1 MRLKGGEYDLHG
13 RLLDHENPYSR
24 VHMAGVPEELHG
36 TLVAGHLEGAAL
48 VASGC
53 VWTDGAHARVTAL
66 GRLVL
71 RFMGNERRARAAC
84 SAGSGCRSRLARDHY
99 DEMGSPISS
108 AAFMSRPSAAS
119 SSSRASRAHYNAG
132 CARAVAVAARAGRG
146 QFGALAWLLTLHPTG
161 AGCTYAAY
169 GGVYVVASIGG
180 SGSWRGSLRMDGI

>member
-84 SAGSGCRSRLARDHY
+84 SAGSVPIAPRSRPLRRDGVADLERRVH
-99 DEMGSPISS
+99 EQAERGEFIVESLT
-108 AAFMSRPSAAS
+108 RPLQC
-119 SSSRASRAHYNAG
+119 RLRKGRRCG
-132 CARAVAVAARAGRG
+132 CRAGRG